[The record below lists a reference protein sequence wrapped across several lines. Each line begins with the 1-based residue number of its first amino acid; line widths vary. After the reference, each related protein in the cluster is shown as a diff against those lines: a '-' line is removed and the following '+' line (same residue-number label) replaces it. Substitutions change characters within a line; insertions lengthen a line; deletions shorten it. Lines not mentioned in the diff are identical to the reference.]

1 NGRFVAIRASAGQPS
16 PSIDQLYAEATA
28 PGLSSQPAFVQFGEG
43 IRLRPAFFKDH
54 MRSNYFV
61 NFQQFSAPGNSA
73 FSFRRF
79 TVDLSHQFPLHAKT
93 RTLLP
98 KDMNGPDDCSEDK
111 NALKCPA
118 ITRNLE
124 GSIGI
129 RLLIA
134 ESIAPAGHVV
144 PFYFQP
150 T

>member
-1 NGRFVAIRASAGQPS
+1 MRETIVGANVIWPIFSPLNISLYGEMNGRFVAIRASAGQPS

-93 RTLLP
+93 SDVSP
-98 KDMNGPDDCSEDK
+98 
-111 NALKCPA
+111 
-118 ITRNLE
+118 E
-124 GSIGI
+124 GYEWPG
-129 RLLIA
+129 
-134 ESIAPAGHVV
+134 
-144 PFYFQP
+144 
-150 T
+150 